1 MAIALSIASQCHR
14 VRRMINT
21 HQRGISLYQGLYA
34 LTLGTIIFLCTAP
47 VCYRLLAD
55 RHVVAY
61 TNELVGNLQQARRVA
76 INAMSPVTL
85 CSSNNARDC
94 TQTPWSQGYISFYDM
109 GQPGVVDGNDRVIR
123 AFQPPRITSI
133 RVVLNGGQHIRFQHN
148 GGVVADA
155 SREQNIKY
163 SPQRSVLTRLLGAFS
178 PIPSAYAVELDAPAP
193 SVAFLVCGGQVGR
206 AIRVTAIGRL
216 DTTTVACH

>member
-1 MAIALSIASQCHR
+1 MAIAIPIASHR
-14 VRRMINT
+14 YRGRHMNNNY
-21 HQRGISLYQGLYA
+21 QRGTSLYQGLYA

-61 TNELVGNLQQARRVA
+61 TNELVGNLQEARRLAV
-76 INAMSPVTL
+76 NGMSPVSL
-85 CSSNNARDC
+85 CSSNNKRDC

-123 AFQPPRITSI
+123 AFQPPRVTSI
-133 RVVLNGGQHIRFQHN
+133 RVVLNGGGQIRFQYN

-155 SREQNIKY
+155 SREQSIKN
-163 SPQRSVLTRLLGAFS
+163 SPRPSVLARLLNAIS
-178 PIPSAYAVELDAPAP
+178 PIPSAYAAEIAAPVQ
-193 SVAFLVCGGQVGR
+193 SVAFLICGGQVGR